1 MMTTTEKVSTTEM
14 GRAVKPRSSQIQRTR
29 YSEKLSAA
37 KAGQRDAD
45 LDGGEEAGW
54 LLQHF
59 QQPGSQF
66 VPALFQHPQLVC
78 VEGDHRDL
86 GSRKKG
92 IDQDQDDLDQQLYG
106 NS

>member
-29 YSEKLSAA
+29 YSEKLFRRKGGAEET
-37 KAGQRDAD
+37 GQRDAD

-59 QQPGSQF
+59 QQPGSQL
-66 VPALFQHPQLVC
+66 VPRSLPTSAACL
-78 VEGDHRDL
+78 R
-86 GSRKKG
+86 
-92 IDQDQDDLDQQLYG
+92 
-106 NS
+106 

>member
-1 MMTTTEKVSTTEM
+1 MTTTEKVSTTEM

-37 KAGQRDAD
+37 KAEPRKP
-45 LDGGEEAGW
+45 E
-54 LLQHF
+54 
-59 QQPGSQF
+59 
-66 VPALFQHPQLVC
+66 LVC